1 MAKPDKKTKPRLS
14 NAELSNKPPG
24 LLKRVH
30 KPRSGK
36 KYSKG
41 EHETET
47 MGSKHWIQ

>member
-1 MAKPDKKTKPRLS
+1 MAKPGKKAKLS

-24 LLKRVH
+24 LFKRVH
-30 KPRSGK
+30 KSGSRK